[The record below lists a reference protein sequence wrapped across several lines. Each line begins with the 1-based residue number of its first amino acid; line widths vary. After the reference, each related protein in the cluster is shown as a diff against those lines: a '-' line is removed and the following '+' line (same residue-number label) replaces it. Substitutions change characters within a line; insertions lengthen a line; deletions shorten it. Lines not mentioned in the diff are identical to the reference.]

1 MPPSIGGPPSSI
13 TMNNGV
19 SANGSSLNKS
29 PALGSGGGGSTALA
43 ASSAAAAVAAA
54 AKFSGMLRTSPKPP
68 AQETKIAATTKIN
81 PPERKESP
89 IPSNPLLPG
98 LMGSSAKN
106 PLHERLSLDT
116 SASFLSTAQQVP
128 VFNTD
133 FSIVYL
139 LTFSFQ
145 YAALVATFGGNL
157 SPFLSGFNSSLLVN
171 TLLGMTT
178 TPPPT
183 NSLLHPSRSN
193 SNESFIDHAR
203 SVFPLNLSNNNNNGL
218 KETRSSGSDEDLDK
232 QEEKSSSIAD
242 LRMKAKRHQES
253 LGINDSD

>member
-1 MPPSIGGPPSSI
+1 MKYFFENL
-13 TMNNGV
+13 M
-19 SANGSSLNKS
+19 LN
-29 PALGSGGGGSTALA
+29 
-43 ASSAAAAVAAA
+43 
-54 AKFSGMLRTSPKPP
+54 
-68 AQETKIAATTKIN
+68 
-81 PPERKESP
+81 
-89 IPSNPLLPG
+89 
-98 LMGSSAKN
+98 
-106 PLHERLSLDT
+106 H
-116 SASFLSTAQQVP
+116 
-128 VFNTD
+128 
-133 FSIVYL
+133 
-139 LTFSFQ
+139 FQ

-178 TPPPT
+178 TPPT
-183 NSLLHPSRSN
+183 TSLLHPGSRNPN

-218 KETRSSGSDEDLDK
+218 KETNSGSDDDLEK